1 MIDNLRELDYKSIA
15 HWLTTGFFENDKKSF
30 LKKSSYE
37 NNLSPNFE
45 WFHNPRN
52 ITFRNAVNEFGD
64 LFESIIIK
72 KTKNKNIVL
81 PLSGGLD
88 SRTIAAALKN
98 NKKVVSY
105 SYQFYNGIPEINY
118 AKRIAKLYNWRFH
131 EYIIQKGYLWEKIEE
146 LSNLNK
152 CRAEFTHPRQMA
164 CIDKISK
171 LGNILISGSM
181 GDLLFDSFSLKNQA
195 DKQQQLLFLK
205 KIIFKNSGMKLAE
218 DFWSHWNLDSNLESY
233 MDKILINYI
242 NSTQISNVPNKIR
255 AIKAQ
260 YYVKNWTNT
269 NLNIF
274 NNFIST
280 FAPYH
285 DERMCEFICGL
296 PEEYLKGRIIQI
308 AYLKKKSP
316 ELANIPWQA
325 YDLNLYQ
332 IKRFNT
338 FHLPIR
344 MKNFFKRLVSYQIL
358 RNKEPIIRNWEI
370 QFLEDENISFLE
382 DWLFNKPKLNLLIP
396 NNIVSKF
403 YNKFKNSNKVYYSH
417 AISMLLTL
425 SVWCDQNLE

>member
-64 LFESIIIK
+64 LFESIIIE

-98 NKKVVSY
+98 NKNIVSY
-105 SYQFYNGIPEINY
+105 SYQFDNGIPEINY
-118 AKRIAKLYNWRFH
+118 GKRIAKLYDWRFH
-131 EYIIQKGYLWEKIEE
+131 EFIIQKGYLWQKIEE

-152 CRAEFTHPRQMA
+152 CRVEFTHPRQMA

-218 DFWSHWNLDSNLESY
+218 DFWSHWNLDLS
-233 MDKILINYI
+233 LIHI
-242 NSTQISNVPNKIR
+242 
-255 AIKAQ
+255 
-260 YYVKNWTNT
+260 
-269 NLNIF
+269 
-274 NNFIST
+274 
-280 FAPYH
+280 
-285 DERMCEFICGL
+285 
-296 PEEYLKGRIIQI
+296 
-308 AYLKKKSP
+308 
-316 ELANIPWQA
+316 
-325 YDLNLYQ
+325 
-332 IKRFNT
+332 
-338 FHLPIR
+338 
-344 MKNFFKRLVSYQIL
+344 
-358 RNKEPIIRNWEI
+358 
-370 QFLEDENISFLE
+370 
-382 DWLFNKPKLNLLIP
+382 
-396 NNIVSKF
+396 
-403 YNKFKNSNKVYYSH
+403 
-417 AISMLLTL
+417 
-425 SVWCDQNLE
+425 